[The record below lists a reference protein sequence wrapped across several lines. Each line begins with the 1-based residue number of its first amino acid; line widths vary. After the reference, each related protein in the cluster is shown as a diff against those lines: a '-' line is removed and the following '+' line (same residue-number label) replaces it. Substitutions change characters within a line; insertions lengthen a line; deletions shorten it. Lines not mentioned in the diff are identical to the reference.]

1 MSQLLRKFANDYAS
15 RWVQQMVYN
24 FRRCVVKCQRLIRG
38 WLACK
43 HARILALSK
52 IWDTVERREE
62 NQKLLRH
69 MIVLS
74 DTTDLDKDGD
84 GSISSAEI
92 KAAAKAERGAEKN
105 FLVIN
110 AKQFESSY
118 MKAHKI
124 LVKANMSRMKN
135 STKMQQL
142 EREARW
148 NKWRGGFA
156 RCCKSAFVKAV
167 LEPHLAKERKKHMIY
182 SHTVRTRVT
191 KGATKADMQ
200 SFVRGETWDDLMTRI
215 KPSAPPLILYTKMTE
230 QKMLDFVMSGLL
242 MQMQFDKDLE
252 LRKLHAWDEED
263 EKLKFQKEERK
274 RKQRE
279 ATLNEED
286 Q

>member
-1 MSQLLRKFANDYAS
+1 MVIE
-15 RWVQQMVYN
+15 RW
-24 FRRCVVKCQRLIRG
+24 
-38 WLACK
+38 
-43 HARILALSK
+43 
-52 IWDTVERREE
+52 
-62 NQKLLRH
+62 
-69 MIVLS
+69 
-74 DTTDLDKDGD
+74 
-84 GSISSAEI
+84 
-92 KAAAKAERGAEKN
+92 KATG
-105 FLVIN
+105 
-110 AKQFESSY
+110 
-118 MKAHKI
+118 
-124 LVKANMSRMKN
+124 
-135 STKMQQL
+135 
-142 EREARW
+142 
-148 NKWRGGFA
+148 
-156 RCCKSAFVKAV
+156 
-167 LEPHLAKERKKHMIY
+167 
-182 SHTVRTRVT
+182 HTVRTRVT

>member
-1 MSQLLRKFANDYAS
+1 
-15 RWVQQMVYN
+15 
-24 FRRCVVKCQRLIRG
+24 
-38 WLACK
+38 
-43 HARILALSK
+43 
-52 IWDTVERREE
+52 
-62 NQKLLRH
+62 
-69 MIVLS
+69 
-74 DTTDLDKDGD
+74 
-84 GSISSAEI
+84 
-92 KAAAKAERGAEKN
+92 
-105 FLVIN
+105 
-110 AKQFESSY
+110 
-118 MKAHKI
+118 
-124 LVKANMSRMKN
+124 
-135 STKMQQL
+135 MQQL

-263 EKLKFQKEERK
+263 EKLKLDVGKSFTLIVGNIDNVVAEYSGKNIDLTKNANKQKVSINIIK
-274 RKQRE
+274 
-279 ATLNEED
+279 NE
-286 Q
+286 